1 MTLAPWTDTELDRMV
16 AEADRREAAHRAAE
30 EKRRAAL
37 LRRYEPKHRI
47 APQSWVFALNGIAG
61 LLFIATGALAY
72 AGLLAGL

>member
-1 MTLAPWTDTELDRMV
+1 MTITAHPIEANRLFAEDARRQRQ
-16 AEADRREAAHRAAE
+16 AEAERMERQRRILAKH
-30 EKRRAAL
+30 
-37 LRRYEPKHRI
+37 EPKRRI